1 MTSHKHV
8 VREPAKQARE
18 LAADEL
24 AADDLEYISG
34 GVRKSGGS
42 EASGAMFL
50 AFTFKLVAVK

>member
-1 MTSHKHV
+1 MTNRKRVEH
-8 VREPAKQARE
+8 EIAKQARE

-24 AADDLEYISG
+24 AADDLECVSG